1 MRLNC
6 TCGHQRSMH
15 LHDRDRCVTLGCE
28 CRQYVAD
35 APQLTIAQALQRTK
49 AEGWDMVRLVDFVRL
64 MPDVGAML
72 GCFAVAGNVPARAIV
87 YEAATLAQSMGEQR
101 AATMLWHYAML
112 REDEHDKREQNKQ
125 RAIAS
130 AQLLTAREG

>member
-1 MRLNC
+1 
-6 TCGHQRSMH
+6 MH

-28 CRQYVAD
+28 CRGYVPD
-35 APQLTIAQALQRTK
+35 APQLTVSQALQRTR

-72 GCFAVAGNVPARAIV
+72 GCFAVAGNVPPRAIV
-87 YEAATLAQSMGEQR
+87 YEAATLAQNMGHQR

-112 REDEHDKREQNKQ
+112 REDEQDKREQNQ
-125 RAIAS
+125 RRALDS
-130 AQLLTAREG
+130 AQSLTARES